1 MAQASDQH
9 HNAPAGGS
17 SRRAARFRCAVA
29 VLAVVSAAGLGAGVL
44 AVAPD
49 ASASLPLTTEHS
61 APRIDPDQANI
72 KGEKVYRGLSRGHTE
87 DPVDYSGG
95 PTPPVGGPHH
105 PTWQNANG
113 DVYTRPVRNE
123 HAVHTLEHGAVWVTY
138 SRSATQQDI
147 RKLRAEVEGVP
158 YRFMSPVP
166 GQDSPV
172 VLTAWGHQLSL
183 PSAQD
188 PRIDAFFAA
197 YVQGPQAPEEG
208 APVTGG
214 RTQP

>member
-1 MAQASDQH
+1 MAQDLRQH
-9 HNAPAGGS
+9 HTAPAGGS
-17 SRRAARFRCAVA
+17 RRRGARLTVA
-29 VLAVVSAAGLGAGVL
+29 LAAAGLGACIL
-44 AVAPD
+44 TAAPD
-49 ASASLPLTTEHS
+49 ASASLPFPTDSSES
-61 APRIDPDQANI
+61 RIDPDKANI
-72 KGEKVYRGLSRGHTE
+72 KGEKVYRGLTRGHTE
-87 DPVDYSGG
+87 GRVDYSDG

-113 DVYTRPVRNE
+113 DVYTRPLRNE

-138 SRSATQQDI
+138 SRSATEQDI
-147 RKLRAEVEGVP
+147 RKLRAEVEGIP

-172 VLTAWGHQLSL
+172 TLTAWGHQLSL

-188 PRIDAFFAA
+188 SRIGAFFDA